1 MNKKTKKAECLYRSN
16 FSLAES
22 PLWVPEEKLLYWVD
36 INGPTINCLNPINGT
51 FNFWRCH
58 TQIGCVA
65 RAKNSELIAALKDG
79 IYNFRP
85 ETGKFAKIVDP
96 EPNKPE
102 NRLNDG
108 KIDKTGRFLVGSMND
123 GNPDNPS
130 GSLYQLS
137 LNNKLSLLLDQI
149 RIPNSIAWSPE
160 GDIMYFSDT
169 RAQTIWSFRY
179 NCETGKISHRKTF
192 AKFSRLEGRPDGATI
207 DKEGYLWCAEYGG
220 GKIIRFDPKGRLDSE
235 ITVPATNVTSCTFGG
250 PNFSTL
256 YITTASQRLTPEQ
269 KLLQPL
275 AGSIFSCELNI
286 GGIAEPIFM
295 G

>member
-1 MNKKTKKAECLYRSN
+1 MCRCTKQR
-16 FSLAES
+16 
-22 PLWVPEEKLLYWVD
+22 D
-36 INGPTINCLNPINGT
+36 
-51 FNFWRCH
+51 
-58 TQIGCVA
+58 
-65 RAKNSELIAALKDG
+65 
-79 IYNFRP
+79 
-85 ETGKFAKIVDP
+85 
-96 EPNKPE
+96 
-102 NRLNDG
+102 
-108 KIDKTGRFLVGSMND
+108 
-123 GNPDNPS
+123 
-130 GSLYQLS
+130 
-137 LNNKLSLLLDQI
+137 
-149 RIPNSIAWSPE
+149 
-160 GDIMYFSDT
+160 
-169 RAQTIWSFRY
+169 AQGAP
-179 NCETGKISHRKTF
+179 GKISHRKTF

>member
-1 MNKKTKKAECLYRSN
+1 MNQKTKKAECLYRSN

-36 INGPTINCLNPINGT
+36 INGPTLNCLNPNNGT
-51 FNFWRCH
+51 YNFWPCH
-58 TQIGCVA
+58 TQISCVA
-65 RAKNSELIAALKDG
+65 RSKNGELIAGLRDG
-79 IYNFRP
+79 IYSFSPKN
-85 ETGKFAKIVDP
+85 GKFTKILDP

-108 KIDKTGRFLVGSMND
+108 KVDRTGRLLVGSMED

-137 LNNKLSLLLDQI
+137 SNNELSVLLDQI

-160 GDIMYFSDT
+160 GDVMYFSDT
-169 RAQTIWSFRY
+169 RAEIIWSFNY
-179 NCETGKISHRKTF
+179 NSETGEISDRNTF
-192 AKFSRLEGRPDGATI
+192 VDFSKLQGRPDGATT
-207 DKEGYLWCAEYGG
+207 DTEGYLWCAEYGG
-220 GKIIRFDPKGRLDSE
+220 GKIIRFDPKGRIVSA

-250 PNFSTL
+250 PNFSTI

-269 KLLQPL
+269 RLSQPL
-275 AGSIFSCELNI
+275 AGSVFSCDLDI
-286 GGIAEPIFM
+286 TGIPEPIFKD
-295 G
+295 

>member
-1 MNKKTKKAECLYRSN
+1 MSQMTKKAECLYRSN

-36 INGPTINCLNPINGT
+36 INGPTLNCLNPNNGIY
-51 FNFWRCH
+51 NFWPCPNR
-58 TQIGCVA
+58 ISCVA
-65 RAKNSELIAALKDG
+65 RAKKSELIAGLKDG
-79 IYNFRP
+79 IYNFSP
-85 ETGKFAKIVDP
+85 KTDKFAKIIDP

-108 KIDKTGRFLVGSMND
+108 KIDKAGRFLVGSMND

-137 LNNKLSLLLDQI
+137 SNNKMSLLLDQI

-160 GDIMYFSDT
+160 GDVMYFSDT
-169 RAQTIWSFRY
+169 RAETIWSFHY
-179 NCETGKISHRKTF
+179 NCETGKISDRKTF
-192 AKFSRLEGRPDGATI
+192 AKFSHRQGRPDGATV
-207 DKEGYLWCAEYGG
+207 DLEGYLWCAEYGG
-220 GKIIRFDPKGRLDSE
+220 GKILRFDPKGKLVSE
-235 ITVPATNVTSCTFGG
+235 IILPATNVTSCTFGG

-256 YITTASQRLTPEQ
+256 FITTASQRLNPEQ
-269 KLLQPL
+269 KMLQPL

-286 GGIAEPIFM
+286 TGIPEPTFT